1 MWTYTCATRYRQ
13 NYSRSCCSWKVTTP
27 APTTLRL
34 MLTKIIEHY
43 YIVSPLK
50 SHVRWDKYVI
60 LNPACSKIPPPR
72 ITWNSADSVVWTR
85 SLQNPQQFIGIFH
98 RSLFLPL
105 IAHLSDAFIYLSFSM
120 LWTVDRFQME
130 HHQCQ
135 LYLICCDSCPV
146 RDPMIGLRPC
156 HINFLES

>member
-105 IAHLSDAFIYLSFSM
+105 IAHLSDAFIYLSLSM
-120 LWTVDRFQME
+120 LWTGFRWSTTSASFTWFAVIAA
-130 HHQCQ
+130 
-135 LYLICCDSCPV
+135 L
-146 RDPMIGLRPC
+146 
-156 HINFLES
+156 LEIPWLDFVHVT